1 MIYLISYDIPND
13 QLRTQIAK
21 LCEYYGFERIQF
33 SVFMGETT
41 RNMVETF
48 ALEANE
54 LIEKRLAKVTII
66 PICQKCY
73 EKIIDMGRRKIPQ
86 YKEKEQE
93 KKKHKT
99 IGRKKKTKEKVIII

>member
-1 MIYLISYDIPND
+1 MIYLISYDIPKD

-48 ALEANE
+48 ALEAKE

-73 EKIIDMGRRKIPQ
+73 EKIINL
-86 YKEKEQE
+86 
-93 KKKHKT
+93 
-99 IGRKKKTKEKVIII
+99 GRKKIPEYKEGKHEEKQTKKKAAAKERVIII